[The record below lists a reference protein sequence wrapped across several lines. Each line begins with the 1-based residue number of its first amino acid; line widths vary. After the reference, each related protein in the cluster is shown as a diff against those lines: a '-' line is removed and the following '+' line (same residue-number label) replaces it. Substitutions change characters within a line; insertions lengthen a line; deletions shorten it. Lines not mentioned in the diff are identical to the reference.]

1 MWILNWVVSGTFADL
16 HQDPDPPHHLA
27 RNVLTKA
34 QKGAA
39 RVRVKAGVGAV
50 LVVGAKLHQGEL
62 WYSLVFAAP

>member
-34 QKGAA
+34 QKGTAH
-39 RVRVKAGVGAV
+39 VRVKAGVGAR
-50 LVVGAKLHQGEL
+50 LVVGAKVLQGEI
-62 WYSLVFAAP
+62 WYWLVCAAS